1 MHIIIPMEEMQ
12 WSIEKVHGELGQV
25 VAGEIQARESEN
37 EITLIKKVGNA
48 IQDLA
53 MVNLIL
59 KKLIYD

>member
-37 EITLIKKVGNA
+37 EITLFKKVGNA
-48 IQDLA
+48 I
-53 MVNLIL
+53 
-59 KKLIYD
+59 